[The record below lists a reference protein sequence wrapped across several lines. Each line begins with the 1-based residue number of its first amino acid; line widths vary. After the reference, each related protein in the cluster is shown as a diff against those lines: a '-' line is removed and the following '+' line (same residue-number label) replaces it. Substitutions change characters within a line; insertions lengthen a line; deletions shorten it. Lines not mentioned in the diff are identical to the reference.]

1 MLEQVYIDI
10 PQYNVYAN
18 SVSPLAHYAREHKNL
33 VPTESEIVKLLPYA
47 KQTNF
52 ILSTFHEIID
62 DLNYDKEKFENII
75 FTFDD
80 DYDLLKNFISSLN
93 PSLKSH
99 YELLNISE
107 KILSNLIKAQ
117 NELGIIIS
125 QHEHKKV

>member
-10 PQYNVYAN
+10 PQYNVYTN
-18 SVSPLAHYAREHKNL
+18 SVSPLAYYVKEHKDL
-33 VPTESEIVKLLPYA
+33 MPTESEITKLLPYA
-47 KQTNF
+47 KQTDF

-75 FTFDD
+75 YTFDD
-80 DYDLLKNFISSLN
+80 GYDMLRDFTSKLNPVIKSHSELLK
-93 PSLKSH
+93 
-99 YELLNISE
+99 ISE
-107 KILSNLIKAQ
+107 NILSNLIKAQ